1 MRKWSLE
8 DQRGCFIAILSS
20 SYLFLI
26 IDLLVSQASCFLLYC
41 HFQQQD
47 DLESGFA
54 SDVESKYKK
63 IYEDDINP
71 FAAFSKKVVIVELL

>member
-20 SYLFLI
+20 FYLFLI
-26 IDLLVSQASCFLLYC
+26 IDLLVSQASCFLSNC
-41 HFQQQD
+41 HFQQPD

>member
-1 MRKWSLE
+1 MVHV
-8 DQRGCFIAILSS
+8 FA
-20 SYLFLI
+20 
-26 IDLLVSQASCFLLYC
+26 LYC
-41 HFQQQD
+41 HFQQAE

-71 FAAFSKKVVIVELL
+71 FAAFSKKVVNLLFLSFFDEFVNFHNIPMRMI